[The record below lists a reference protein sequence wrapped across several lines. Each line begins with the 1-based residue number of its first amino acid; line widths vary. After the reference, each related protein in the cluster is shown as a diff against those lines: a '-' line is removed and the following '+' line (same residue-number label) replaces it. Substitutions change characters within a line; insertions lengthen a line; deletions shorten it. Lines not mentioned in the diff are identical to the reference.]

1 MTLSASWRASA
12 PTWSRS
18 PPRSLWTRE
27 SQPMTSRAR
36 ASAKVFTTS
45 PGRHAG
51 ELGRRCGSST
61 FSAAFIV
68 AFCEDENF
76 VNNQRW
82 DQVIAVQSLVF
93 ALKSTDL
100 QLKSHVLHFEF
111 RVISPTKGAM
121 PFARGKRAPLPAGRN
136 LPKEVECEKRD
147 SQGPGVKRSTSPSH
161 GAPEKRKAFV
171 DISNA
176 HKVHISFPG
185 RKKNCGK
192 KQGKKT
198 SAPPEAEKS
207 QAERQSSSSESLE
220 ANAASE
226 NHDEANGE
234 EGAPAG
240 VAAVCHVRSRIQK
253 PQIPAEFDV
262 DSEHHDDCLMCPEY
276 AKEVFD
282 YLKSREE
289 KFVLRN
295 YMARQPNINGEMR
308 AVLVDWLV
316 EVQENFELYHETL
329 YLAVKLTDHYLA
341 RNAIQRDTLQLVGA
355 TAMLLASKFECA
367 SVGME
372 TLTLARYFCELSLMD
387 AELAL
392 ERGSLLAA
400 ACLLLALRTK
410 HLPGWSP
417 ILQFHSGYGISEVAP
432 VVRKLYGVVAQPPD
446 DKLKAVR
453 SKYSHEVFFQVA
465 SLPLVDFDVL
475 EKTLSP

>member
-1 MTLSASWRASA
+1 
-12 PTWSRS
+12 
-18 PPRSLWTRE
+18 
-27 SQPMTSRAR
+27 
-36 ASAKVFTTS
+36 
-45 PGRHAG
+45 
-51 ELGRRCGSST
+51 
-61 FSAAFIV
+61 
-68 AFCEDENF
+68 
-76 VNNQRW
+76 
-82 DQVIAVQSLVF
+82 
-93 ALKSTDL
+93 
-100 QLKSHVLHFEF
+100 
-111 RVISPTKGAM
+111 M
-121 PFARGKRAPLPAGRN
+121 PFARGKRASLTAGRN
-136 LPKEVECEKRD
+136 IPKEVDCEKQD
-147 SQGPGVKRSTSPSH
+147 SKGPGVKRSTSPSH

-198 SAPPEAEKS
+198 SAPPESEKS

-220 ANAASE
+220 AKAASE

-234 EGAPAG
+234 ESAPAG
-240 VAAVCHVRSRIQK
+240 EAAVCHVQSHIQK

-341 RNAIQRDTLQLVGA
+341 RNAIHRDTLQLVGA
-355 TAMLLASKFECA
+355 TAMLLASKFEERDPPCMENFVYICDDAYTQQQFRFMEERILRTLSFDIGIPVPYGFLRRYAKCA

-387 AELAL
+387 VELAL

-400 ACLLLALRTK
+400 ACLLLSLRTK
-410 HLPGWSP
+410 HLTGWSP